1 MATAPDPLRLFDS
14 LALGLDG
21 AASPKEPLQRVRE
34 AARLVAKAHARLL
47 RVVMTARRAG
57 CSWRHIGTAAGI
69 PYQSLHR
76 KFSRHPVPTAAG
88 QGNTPARPPQ
98 GEGK

>member
-1 MATAPDPLRLFDS
+1 MATAPDPLPLFDS

-21 AASPKEPLQRVRE
+21 ASSPEEPLQRVNE
-34 AARLVAKAHARLL
+34 AARLVVKAQARLL
-47 RVVMTARRAG
+47 RAVMTARSAG
-57 CSWRHIGTAAGI
+57 CSWRRIGTAAGV

-76 KFSRHPVPTAAG
+76 KFSRHPVRPTAG
-88 QGNTPARPPQ
+88 RRNTPARPTQ